1 MAKSPGT
8 AQEALPAPDRA
19 LLRAAYD
26 ANTKAVIAALED
38 GANVDAMDPV
48 TGLSALH
55 IAVGT
60 NNLPLT
66 QILVEDWEAQF
77 GPDARGRW
85 PSVIA
90 GTCRVD
96 EALADYVVE
105 AESRAQYSE

>member
-1 MAKSPGT
+1 MARTPTSAP
-8 AQEALPAPDRA
+8 AALPASDQA

-26 ANTKAVIAALED
+26 ADTKGVIAALED
-38 GANVDAMDPV
+38 GANVNAVDSS

-66 QILVEDWEAQF
+66 QILVEDWEAAF

-85 PSVIA
+85 PTVIA

-96 EALADYVVE
+96 EALADYIVE
-105 AESRAQYSE
+105 AEAKSLSSA

>member
-1 MAKSPGT
+1 MARPPGS
-8 AQEALPAPDRA
+8 APAARPAPDQA

-26 ANTKAVIAALED
+26 ADTRGVIAALED
-38 GANVDAMDPV
+38 GANVNTVDPV

-66 QILVEDWEAQF
+66 QILVEDWEATF

-85 PSVIA
+85 PTVIA

-96 EALADYVVE
+96 GALADYIVE
-105 AESRAQYSE
+105 AESKAQYSE

>member
-1 MAKSPGT
+1 MARPPGSAPAT
-8 AQEALPAPDRA
+8 RPAPDRA

-26 ANTKAVIAALED
+26 ADTKGVIAALED
-38 GANVDAMDPV
+38 GANVNAVDPV

-66 QILVEDWEAQF
+66 QILVEDWEAAF
-77 GPDARGRW
+77 GPDAHGRW
-85 PSVIA
+85 PTVIA

-96 EALADYVVE
+96 EALADYIVE